1 MPISATV
8 LGASFDC
15 RSVTATVECG
25 TLVQEGEETP
35 FMPLWPATSLPILFA
50 IIGHITP
57 LQHAMQPVS
66 PWHGTA
72 ARAGAS
78 ESVASRMIVTNLAK
92 YRISTP

>member
-1 MPISATV
+1 MLIATV

-25 TLVQEGEETP
+25 VLVQEGAE
-35 FMPLWPATSLPILFA
+35 MPLMPLCPATSLPIIFA

-57 LQHAMQPVS
+57 LQQAIQPVPS
-66 PWHGTA
+66 WHGAA

-78 ESVASRMIVTNLAK
+78 ESVLSRRTVTNLAK
-92 YRISTP
+92 YRP